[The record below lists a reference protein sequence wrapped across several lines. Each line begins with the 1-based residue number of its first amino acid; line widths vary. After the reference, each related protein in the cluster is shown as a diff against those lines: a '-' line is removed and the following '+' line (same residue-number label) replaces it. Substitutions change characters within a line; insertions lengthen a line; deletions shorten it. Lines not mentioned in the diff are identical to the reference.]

1 MKVIRCRFCPQLLLT
16 PESRARG
23 YGRICGQRR
32 GLIPP
37 PTPRHARPTI
47 PVKAVTT
54 PGVHVDQ
61 TTIPIQLVLPEEPA
75 P

>member
-1 MKVIRCRFCPQLLLT
+1 MKCRYCPRTLRT

-23 YGRICGQRR
+23 YGPICGQKL
-32 GLIPP
+32 GLIPK

-54 PGVHVDQ
+54 PGVQTDQ
-61 TTIPIQLVLPEEPA
+61 TTIPIQLVLPDEEPM